1 MNYLCGKFIATNNI
15 NMLTRTV
22 KISNVTNLSDARYC
36 AGMGVEMLG
45 FSIDQDSPNYISPK
59 KFEEICSWLAG
70 VQLVAE
76 SSQSD
81 PELLLKALSEYPVHY
96 VQVETPG
103 LLTYLQSEL
112 NLPLILRVS
121 VDTYDANDIYSILSR
136 YGDEV
141 AYFLLESDANT
152 TLSEEWANV
161 LAKLA
166 KEYPILIGFGL
177 DDENTVNNLTET
189 FPEIGIALRG
199 SEEIRPGYKDFGS
212 MMDILEALEEE

>member
-1 MNYLCGKFIATNNI
+1 
-15 NMLTRTV
+15 MLSRTV

-45 FSIDQDSPNYISPK
+45 FSIDEDSPNYISPK

-76 SSQSD
+76 TSQTD
-81 PELLLKALSEYPVHY
+81 PELLLKTLADYPVHH
-96 VQVETPG
+96 VQVESPG

-121 VDTYDANDIYSILSR
+121 VDTYDTSDIYSILSR
-136 YGDEV
+136 YGDSV

-152 TLSEEWANV
+152 PLTEEWIQV
-161 LAKLA
+161 LTELA

-177 DDENTVNNLTET
+177 DDEITVNKLTET